1 MMKHPTLLLL
11 FIGGLLILCTG
22 CISTNSYDNLT
33 TSTNTPLTTA
43 SLITNSEAV
52 PTTCPTSA
60 NITPWIR
67 MDPVADHV
75 AGENFSITGTTN
87 LKIGERLSVS
97 VSAYQPSANKK
108 KSYDFFEVHGDTIV
122 RMGNCSTNT
131 WSFSDGLTTLR
142 SASYLIVVTA
152 ENQTIS
158 GDFDL
163 NESPVVGT

>member
-1 MMKHPTLLLL
+1 MKHPTLLLL
-11 FIGGLLILCTG
+11 FIGGLLILCSG
-22 CISTNSYDNLT
+22 CISTNSHDNLT
-33 TSTNTPLTTA
+33 TNPPLTTA
-43 SLITNSEAV
+43 SLNTNSEAM

-60 NITPWIR
+60 NTTPWIR

-108 KSYDFFEVHGDTIV
+108 KSYDFFEVHGDATV
-122 RMGNCSTNT
+122 RTENCSTNT

-142 SASYLIVVTA
+142 PASYLIIVTA
-152 ENQTIS
+152 DNQTVS
-158 GDFDL
+158 GGFNL